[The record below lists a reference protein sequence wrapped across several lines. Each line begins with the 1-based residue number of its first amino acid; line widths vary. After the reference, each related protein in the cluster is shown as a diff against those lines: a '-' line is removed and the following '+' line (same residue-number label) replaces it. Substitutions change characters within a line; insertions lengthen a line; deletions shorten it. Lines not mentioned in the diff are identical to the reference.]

1 MWKMDEHDSFMDKLL
16 FQMVDFLHSN
26 VWINCPCMDTFS
38 HYGKMLFFGGI
49 THLLAMFGGVY
60 PWSCGSTGS
69 SPDSSTK
76 QPGLS
81 FEYPT
86 SRKVQGKWLV
96 NGDLM

>member
-26 VWINCPCMDTFS
+26 IWINCPCMDTFS

-60 PWSCGSTGS
+60 PL
-69 SPDSSTK
+69 K
-76 QPGLS
+76 HM
-81 FEYPT
+81 
-86 SRKVQGKWLV
+86 LV
-96 NGDLM
+96 TWGTIIQEKHVEHFKIESINQLN